1 MARDLNIDAG
11 YEAVP
16 SPQWVKD
23 GSKVGNAAAFQA
35 QWISGILAAIA
46 MSAAASSFS
55 SI

>member
-1 MARDLNIDAG
+1 MARDAEIEAG
-11 YEAVP
+11 YAAFP

-23 GSKVGNAAAFQA
+23 RAVADT
-35 QWISGILAAIA
+35 QWISGMSAASA